1 MECVDGEDLAS
12 LLRRI
17 RRLPQDK
24 ALEIA
29 GQLCAGLLSN
39 GISLSLI

>member
-29 GQLCAGLLSN
+29 GQLCAGYFQT
-39 GISLSLI
+39 GFR